1 MTTGTVRRWPPNSVV
16 VWRADDGTGDTPAT
30 ILRLVVERL
39 RAENRLEGAR
49 EISLALTH
57 CEEALHWIEA
67 IEKKRGG
74 QHGPNGNIP

>member
-1 MTTGTVRRWPPNSVV
+1 MTTGVRRWPPNSVV

-74 QHGPNGNIP
+74 QHGPNGGSS